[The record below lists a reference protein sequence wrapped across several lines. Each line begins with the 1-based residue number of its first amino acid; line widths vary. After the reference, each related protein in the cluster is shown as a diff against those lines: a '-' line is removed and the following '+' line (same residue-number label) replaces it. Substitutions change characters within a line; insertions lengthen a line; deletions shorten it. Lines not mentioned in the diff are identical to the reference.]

1 MKHIYDCKNLCKK
14 LGDCCHNTKNR
25 VIEKMCDCDK
35 NDCKPLGNYLQS
47 LMILESLCN
56 YICVCCCE
64 HESLSSSIMTELNSK
79 CATLS
84 SQADKLLKQ
93 MDKKNCEYIRC
104 NELKKMCSDCKSMK
118 KKKTHKNK

>member
-35 NDCKPLGNYLQS
+35 NDCKPLGDYLQS
-47 LMILESLCN
+47 LMVLESLCN
-56 YICVCCCE
+56 YICLCCCE
-64 HESLSSSIMTELNSK
+64 HESLSNSIMTELSSK
-79 CATLS
+79 CSALS

-104 NELKKMCSDCKSMK
+104 SELKKLCSDCKSMK
-118 KKKTHKNK
+118 KKKTHKK